1 MPGLSELEGTVL
13 GVIGREGSCTAYAL
27 RREFA
32 GSRTARW
39 RASAGAIYPLVVRLE
54 AAGLIASRASE
65 GDRRGTRRLS
75 LTNKGAKALA
85 AWMAAATPELASA
98 PADPIRTRVHFL
110 ARIDAARRAAV
121 VRGWIDQTEREIDAI
136 DADERVHDPF
146 ARLALEGARDQLVAR
161 RDWLRSVLDRVAPA
175 AGDT

>member
-1 MPGLSELEGTVL
+1 
-13 GVIGREGSCTAYAL
+13 
-27 RREFA
+27 
-32 GSRTARW
+32 
-39 RASAGAIYPLVVRLE
+39 
-54 AAGLIASRASE
+54 
-65 GDRRGTRRLS
+65 
-75 LTNKGAKALA
+75 
-85 AWMAAATPELASA
+85 MAAATPELASA